1 MLKDKRFLIGVA
13 VSIVLLSLFLYTN
26 RTYFAGMGQ
35 AFKEANYILI
45 IPGVLIYF
53 CGVYF
58 RALRWKFFLKPLGN
72 FSSFRLFPLVVIGFM
87 VNNVLPG
94 RLGIIARAYMLGEK
108 EKISKMAVGGTMV
121 AEQVFDG
128 VMLLVFAFC
137 ISVFAP
143 LSGTIQTGVY
153 IAAGL
158 FFAALLL
165 CFVLVLS
172 PRFAKRGIAT
182 LLVVVWSKK
191 WRSKAEGWL
200 LRLVEGLQF
209 MRSPKKLVI
218 TLILSVLV
226 WLCEAGLFYMVS
238 LSFVDLNQPFYIMLL
253 VTSVASLSWALIFVA
268 QGGLG
273 VFDYFCQQTLFLL
286 IPTGILADNT
296 LAEAYKTS
304 VGAYVIVLHIVLL
317 FPVIALGFVCLWK
330 EKFSLAKLIG
340 YQKKGVNK
348 EIMRR
353 TMKNWIRAKLNH
365 KLWFWYIECTG
376 CGKVL
381 TWQEAG
387 FISIEG
393 AKPVPYCKTCL
404 KSLGEK
410 ERISFYIPRS

>member
-1 MLKDKRFLIGVA
+1 
-13 VSIVLLSLFLYTN
+13 
-26 RTYFAGMGQ
+26 MGQ

-87 VNNVLPG
+87 VNNILPG

-108 EKISKMAVGGTMV
+108 EKISKMSVGGTMI

-128 VMLLVFAFC
+128 VMLLVLAFS
-137 ISVFAP
+137 ISIFAP
-143 LSGTIQTGVY
+143 LSGKIQEGVY

-158 FFAALLL
+158 FSAALLL
-165 CFVLVLS
+165 CFALILS
-172 PRFAKRGIAT
+172 PRFAKGAIAL
-182 LLVVVWSKK
+182 LLVVLPKK
-191 WRSKAEGWL
+191 WRSKVEGWL
-200 LRLVEGLQF
+200 LRLVEGLKF
-209 MRSPKKLVI
+209 MRSPKKLII

-226 WLCEAGLFYMVS
+226 WLCEAGLFYMVG
-238 LSFVDLNQPFYIMLL
+238 LSFNLGQPFYIMLL

-273 VFDYFCQQTLFLL
+273 IFDYCCQQTLLL
-286 IPTGILADNT
+286 FVPAGVA
-296 LAEAYKTS
+296 ASAYTAL

-330 EKFSLAKLIG
+330 EKFSLAKLVG

-348 EIMRR
+348 EG
-353 TMKNWIRAKLNH
+353 TQ
-365 KLWFWYIECTG
+365 T
-376 CGKVL
+376 
-381 TWQEAG
+381 
-387 FISIEG
+387 
-393 AKPVPYCKTCL
+393 
-404 KSLGEK
+404 
-410 ERISFYIPRS
+410 

>member
-1 MLKDKRFLIGVA
+1 MLKNKRFLVGIA
-13 VSIVLLSLFLYTN
+13 ISSALLFLFLYTN
-26 RTYFAGMGQ
+26 RTYFSGMGQ

-87 VNNVLPG
+87 VNNILPG

-108 EKISKMAVGGTMV
+108 EKISKMSVGGTMI

-128 VMLLVFAFC
+128 VMLLVFALS
-137 ISVFAP
+137 ISIFAP
-143 LSGTIQTGVY
+143 LSGKIQEGVY
-153 IAAGL
+153 VAAGL
-158 FFAALLL
+158 FSAALLL
-165 CFVLVLS
+165 CFSLILS
-172 PRFAKRGIAT
+172 PRFAKGVIAL
-182 LLVVVWSKK
+182 LLVALPKK
-191 WRSKAEGWL
+191 WRSKVEGWL

-226 WLCEAGLFYMVS
+226 WLCEAGLFYMVG
-238 LSFVDLNQPFYIMLL
+238 LSFDLGQPFYIMLL

-268 QGGLG
+268 PGGVG
-273 VFDYFCQQTLFLL
+273 PFDYFCQQTLFLFV
-286 IPTGILADNT
+286 PA
-296 LAEAYKTS
+296 AVKPS

-340 YQKKGVNK
+340 YQKKRVNK
-348 EIMRR
+348 E
-353 TMKNWIRAKLNH
+353 
-365 KLWFWYIECTG
+365 G
-376 CGKVL
+376 
-381 TWQEAG
+381 
-387 FISIEG
+387 S
-393 AKPVPYCKTCL
+393 
-404 KSLGEK
+404 
-410 ERISFYIPRS
+410 

>member
-1 MLKDKRFLIGVA
+1 MLKNKRFLVGIA
-13 VSIVLLSLFLYTN
+13 ISMALLFLFLYTN
-26 RTYFAGMGQ
+26 RTYFSGMGQ

-108 EKISKMAVGGTMV
+108 EKISKMSVGGTMI

-137 ISVFAP
+137 ISIVAP
-143 LSGTIQTGVY
+143 LSGRVQLAVY

-158 FFAALLL
+158 FSAALLV

-172 PRFAKRGIAT
+172 PRFAKRAIAA
-182 LLVVVWSKK
+182 LLVVLPKR
-191 WRSKAEGWL
+191 WRSRVEGWL
-200 LRLVEGLQF
+200 THLIEGLGF
-209 MRSPKKLVI
+209 MRSPKKLII
-218 TLILSVLV
+218 TLVLSVLV
-226 WLCEAGLFYMVS
+226 WLCEAGLFYMVA
-238 LSFVDLNQPFYIMLL
+238 LSFNLGQPYYIMLL

-273 VFDYFCQQTLFLL
+273 IFDIFCQQTLLL
-286 IPTGILADNT
+286 FVPAGVA
-296 LAEAYKTS
+296 ASAYTAS

-317 FPVIALGFVCLWK
+317 FPAIALGFVFLWK
-330 EKFSLAKLIG
+330 ENFSLAK
-340 YQKKGVNK
+340 V
-348 EIMRR
+348 
-353 TMKNWIRAKLNH
+353 
-365 KLWFWYIECTG
+365 
-376 CGKVL
+376 
-381 TWQEAG
+381 
-387 FISIEG
+387 
-393 AKPVPYCKTCL
+393 
-404 KSLGEK
+404 KSMGSN
-410 ERISFYIPRS
+410 RQ